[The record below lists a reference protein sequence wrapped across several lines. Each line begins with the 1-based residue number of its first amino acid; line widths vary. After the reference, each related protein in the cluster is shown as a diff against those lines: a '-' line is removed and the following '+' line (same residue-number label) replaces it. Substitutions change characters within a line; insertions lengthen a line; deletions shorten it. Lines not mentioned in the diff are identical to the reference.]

1 MKACNGCGKCC
12 IKYGGQGLDVSEDEI
27 AAWETYNPTVREY
40 ARNGKIWIHPTSGEP
55 LQQCPWLEKAEGQ
68 NRYTC
73 KIYTDRP
80 NDCRHYPTTVSE
92 MVRDECEMI
101 EAHDITNLDR
111 AQRELDR
118 LMADSRPP
126 VQTR

>member
-1 MKACNGCGKCC
+1 M
-12 IKYGGQGLDVSEDEI
+12 DVNEDEI

-68 NRYTC
+68 STYTC

-126 VQTR
+126 VQSR